1 MLQWLSTLPS
11 HGYRN
16 TDDSTNLLGRCVI
29 FDGNRASTWNRKAAA
44 RAVEAARAT
53 QNPDAC
59 WCVVGESVAIS
70 PAVTVPLTD
79 QAGRNMLLVGS
90 DDEQT
95 ASVIMSIA
103 GSFVAHHMRERK
115 PQISLIQA
123 AKPTDAY
130 CLSLGGRM
138 RDQLPALI
146 QVADV
151 RGADGLIGEIH
162 AILKSRIESPDNYA
176 EWTPILL
183 NIVNIGRLRTFRPED
198 EYGMGSFGETNY
210 SR

>member
-1 MLQWLSTLPS
+1 
-11 HGYRN
+11 
-16 TDDSTNLLGRCVI
+16 
-29 FDGNRASTWNRKAAA
+29 
-44 RAVEAARAT
+44 
-53 QNPDAC
+53 
-59 WCVVGESVAIS
+59 
-70 PAVTVPLTD
+70 
-79 QAGRNMLLVGS
+79 MLLVGS

-162 AILKSRIESPDNYA
+162 AILKSRIESPDNM
-176 EWTPILL
+176 PNGHL
-183 NIVNIGRLRTFRPED
+183 
-198 EYGMGSFGETNY
+198 SC
-210 SR
+210 